1 MVYLSRPY
9 PFKFFKNCLPQI
21 LLGPFLNNLSQL
33 KLILTRKRNGADID
47 NGSDNNLMN
56 PIIFTYVFTKDCL
69 NNSH

>member
-56 PIIFTYVFTKDCL
+56 AIIFTYVFTKDCL